1 MKKKYNIK
9 LLKKHIEREERT
21 DGSFEVNTKQ
31 ESSKSENEDVMG
43 SCYEEKEKFF
53 NHVDERWQMEKACH
67 FSRTLN
73 LIEINPKQDIIKEL
87 SLNPRVTKLKGDGNC
102 HFRSICLTLTGSQ
115 RQHNVVR
122 DDIVKWMNEN
132 YKLIKNNFGQKYLE
146 ESNME
151 LDGEWATEA
160 EVLSTAAFLNTD
172 IEILCRIG
180 DACKSRAEWLCYKSN
195 KLGKPVKSKKKIYL
209 SNILGIHFDFV
220 QSMDLNL

>member
-67 FSRTLN
+67 FSRTLS

-102 HFRSICLTLTGSQ
+102 HFRSI
-115 RQHNVVR
+115 
-122 DDIVKWMNEN
+122 
-132 YKLIKNNFGQKYLE
+132 
-146 ESNME
+146 
-151 LDGEWATEA
+151 
-160 EVLSTAAFLNTD
+160 
-172 IEILCRIG
+172 
-180 DACKSRAEWLCYKSN
+180 
-195 KLGKPVKSKKKIYL
+195 
-209 SNILGIHFDFV
+209 
-220 QSMDLNL
+220 

>member
-31 ESSKSENEDVMG
+31 ESSKFENEDLMD
-43 SCYEEKEKFF
+43 SCYEKKEKFF
-53 NHVDERWQMEKACH
+53 NHVDEKWQDEKACH
-67 FSRTLN
+67 FSRTLH
-73 LIEINPKQDIIKEL
+73 LIERNPKQDIIKEL

-102 HFRSICLTLTGSQ
+102 YFRSICLTLTGSQ

-132 YKLIKNNFGQKYLE
+132 DKLIKNNFGQIYLE

-151 LDGEWATEA
+151 LNGEWATE
-160 EVLSTAAFLNTD
+160 V
-172 IEILCRIG
+172 
-180 DACKSRAEWLCYKSN
+180 
-195 KLGKPVKSKKKIYL
+195 
-209 SNILGIHFDFV
+209 
-220 QSMDLNL
+220 